1 MPPAAILGAGLG
13 GSAITGLIGASEA
26 GNSAKNARRSAQ
38 QSFDYAQQ
46 FRPDIFGPNA
56 QQQSDFYRLLLQQ
69 QFQPTFFTADQQKQ
83 AASSLTDQFNKQT
96 EQGRQTLN
104 ESNAARGLFRS
115 GIGAQQEGQYLGN
128 QSKTLQDMLLQQD
141 LQFRQQNAAEAAR
154 AFGLNQQALGMA
166 GNYGMN
172 QLNQQGDLYR
182 LLLGYAQ
189 GQGQAAGQATTA
201 ANQAFGQ
208 AIQGPFNSLSQ
219 VGLLGMMGGLPGM
232 GGGAGAMPPVG
243 YPLPNQSYQFQPGMF

>member
-1 MPPAAILGAGLG
+1 MPPPVLLGAGLV
-13 GSAITGLIGASEA
+13 GSAATGLFGASEA
-26 GNSAKNARRSAQ
+26 GNAAKNARRSAQ
-38 QSFDYAQQ
+38 QSFDFAQQ
-46 FRPDIFGPNA
+46 FRPELFGPNA

-69 QFQPTFFTADQQKQ
+69 QFQPTFFTPQQQAQ

-104 ESNAARGLFRS
+104 ESNASRGLFRS
-115 GIGAQQEGQYLGN
+115 GIGAQQESQYLGN
-128 QSKTLQDMLLQQD
+128 QNKTLQDLLLQQD

-166 GNYGMN
+166 GNYGLN
-172 QLNQQGDLYR
+172 QLNQQQDLYR

-189 GQGQAAGQATTA
+189 GQGAGAGQATTA

-208 AIQGPFNSLSQ
+208 AIQGPFNALTQ
-219 VGLLGMMGGLPGM
+219 GGLLGMMGGFPGM
-232 GGGAGAMPPVG
+232 GGGAGAMPPGG
-243 YPLPNQSYQFQPGMF
+243 YPIPNQSFQFQPGMF